1 MTEPISNVEFEQR
14 GNDFQSELSKDI
26 KKING
31 DDHLIVKADKTTNYY
46 RMEPGQY
53 NDLLNKNIQKSYK

>member
-1 MTEPISNVEFEQR
+1 MKDFECRMTELISNVEFEQR
-14 GNDFQSELSKDI
+14 RNDFQSELSKDI

-31 DDHLIVKADKTTNYY
+31 DDHLIVKAHKTTNYY

-53 NDLLNKNIQKSYK
+53 N